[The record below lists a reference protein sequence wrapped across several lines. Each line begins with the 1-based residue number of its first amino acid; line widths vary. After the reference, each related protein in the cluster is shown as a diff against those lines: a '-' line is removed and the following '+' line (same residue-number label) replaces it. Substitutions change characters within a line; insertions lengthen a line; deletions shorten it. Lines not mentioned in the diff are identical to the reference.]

1 MKNMND
7 DPNQKQGQN
16 KNNTAGQA
24 NKSTGKDKS
33 KYYKEGDETA
43 TGPNWDK
50 ESKGTEGDT
59 GQNAGVFK

>member
-1 MKNMND
+1 MND
-7 DPNQKQGQN
+7 GPGQN
-16 KNNTAGQA
+16 KNNTTEEKA
-24 NKSTGKDKS
+24 NKSANKDKS

-50 ESKGTEGDT
+50 KSKGAEGDT